1 MAKFRKNLKNAKLIE
16 NEKLFDKNY
25 LTGIFNKFWGHFTE
39 NRDVEGNVL
48 DDAISIWKSFALNF
62 KIPSNNGCLCCKK
75 EDGKRYNQTR
85 LNMKQFLFRRKR
97 ADPET
102 GCFGNSNETCG
113 ETFRRGGFNCC
124 IVWTIFVVIIIA
136 LGLYF
141 GIKWLKAH
149 VSF

>member
-1 MAKFRKNLKNAKLIE
+1 
-16 NEKLFDKNY
+16 
-25 LTGIFNKFWGHFTE
+25 
-39 NRDVEGNVL
+39 
-48 DDAISIWKSFALNF
+48 LN
-62 KIPSNNGCLCCKK
+62 I
-75 EDGKRYNQTR
+75 
-85 LNMKQFLFRRKR
+85 KQFLVRRKR

-136 LGLYF
+136 LGLFF
-141 GIKWLKAH
+141 GIKWFKAH